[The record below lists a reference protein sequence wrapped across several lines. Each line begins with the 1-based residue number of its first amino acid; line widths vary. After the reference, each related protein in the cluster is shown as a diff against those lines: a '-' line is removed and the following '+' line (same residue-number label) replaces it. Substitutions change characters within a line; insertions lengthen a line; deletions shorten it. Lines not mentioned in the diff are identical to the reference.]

1 MAART
6 SLRDYQRELA
16 ARLQGAAAGGRA
28 ASKLGLQVGAEAW
41 LVDLVDAGEVIPVPP
56 ITPVPLTRPWF
67 RGVANIRGKLY
78 SVVDFP
84 AFLGGTPVA
93 LTEQAR
99 LLLLGERFRTGA
111 ALLVDR
117 SLGLRGAEQLKPREG
132 GSSSGAAW
140 LKCEYRDSDGRA
152 WKELGVASLAQDPA
166 FLGVTA

>member
-16 ARLQGAAAGGRA
+16 ARLKGAGGGRA
-28 ASKLGLQVGAEAW
+28 ASKLGLLAGDESW
-41 LVDLVDAGEVIPVPP
+41 LVDLADAGEVIPVPP

-84 AFLGGTPVA
+84 AFLGGAAVA
-93 LTEQAR
+93 LGEQAR
-99 LLLLGERFRTGA
+99 LLLLSERFRMGG

-117 SLGLRGAEQLKPREG
+117 SLGLRNPEQLQRRETR
-132 GSSSGAAW
+132 AAPSPW
-140 LKCEYRDSDGRA
+140 VKAEYGDPQGVR
-152 WKELGVASLAQDPA
+152 WKELNVLELIRHPE
-166 FLGVTA
+166 FLEVGA